1 MKIFNLRLMVN
12 IEQIAELPDAPEEPP
27 KTAEPKR
34 FNDDPIDKA
43 EAMLNRYIQKVNGP
57 PRVFAGIAPPFGM
70 GLGQGDNHN
79 ITENIRIS
87 AEDFED
93 LQKVLKRFHQVIREL
108 PQVPDS
114 VVRQA
119 IAAMNMNPDLTPR

>member
-1 MKIFNLRLMVN
+1 MKIFNLRLIVN
-12 IEQIAELPDAPEEPP
+12 IEEIAELPDVPEEPP
-27 KTAEPKR
+27 KPTEPKR

-43 EAMLNRYIQKVNGP
+43 EAMLNRYIEKVNGP
-57 PRVFAGIAPPFGM
+57 PRVPGMAPSFGM
-70 GLGQGDNHN
+70 GGDNHN

-87 AEDFED
+87 AATFED
-93 LQKVLKRFHQVIREL
+93 LQQVLRRFHQVIREL

-119 IAAMNMNPDLTPR
+119 VAAAMNPDMMTPR